1 MEKIICKERVN
12 TDVWCKRLIPE
23 KGDVFFVDLGPL
35 QDDTKILHKIRP
47 CIIYK
52 YIEDSKLMN
61 VIPVLSLK
69 YFDDADNKYQYETYV
84 DFINDSGDNKTAV
97 ISQLQP
103 IDLKNLKGYLYSLN
117 DDIMNSIDKEVIEYY
132 GIGIKDRDDNSKLLE
147 SLNKENL
154 SLKEEIKRLKLEIS
168 NIKTKTTENKP
179 KAVSIKQTSRLNM
192 TLDKAIELIDLD
204 DSKEFTRAELGEM
217 FGIKPSNVYYALK
230 KAHAMVDAESKSHKT
245 SSFYNHIIDA
255 LKMNT
260 SIPLLSAYDNNS
272 NYPIMQDDLCIYIK
286 PNALKQLLNKYEI
299 KNGIDE
305 TSYDDKTFVT
315 KCSLDG
321 ISMGT
326 KKSGHLIISKEKIY
340 S

>member
-69 YFDDADNKYQYETYV
+69 YFDDADNKHQYERYV
-84 DFINDSGDNKTAV
+84 DFINDSGDSKTAV

-132 GIGIKDRDDNSKLLE
+132 GISIDNRDNNSELLE
-147 SLNKENL
+147 YLNKENL
-154 SLKEEIKRLKLEIS
+154 SLKEEIKNLKLEIS
-168 NIKTKTTENKP
+168 NMKTTK
-179 KAVSIKQTSRLNM
+179 KKSKVVSTKQTSRLNM
-192 TLDKAIELIDLD
+192 TLDKAIEMIDLD
-204 DSKEFTRAELGEM
+204 ESKEFTRAELGEM
-217 FGIKPSNVYYALK
+217 FGIKPSNIYYALK
-230 KAHAMVDAESKSHKT
+230 KAHAMVDAESKSHKNNE
-245 SSFYNHIIDA
+245 FYNHIVNA
-255 LKMNT
+255 LKANT
-260 SIPLLSAYDNNS
+260 SISLLSAYDSNS

-286 PNALKQLLNKYEI
+286 PNALKKILNKYEV
-299 KNGIDE
+299 KNGISE
-305 TSYDDKTFVT
+305 TSYDERTFAT

-340 S
+340 A